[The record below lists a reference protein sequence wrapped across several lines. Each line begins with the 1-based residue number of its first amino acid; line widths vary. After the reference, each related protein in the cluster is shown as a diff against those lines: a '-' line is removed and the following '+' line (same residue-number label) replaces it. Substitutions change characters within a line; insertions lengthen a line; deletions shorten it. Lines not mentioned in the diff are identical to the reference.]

1 MEIRVHGVSG
11 TPPEDLLNRPL
22 VTQIA
27 GDRIAGFYRP
37 RLLAERFDS
46 APDPSVEPGPADPQ
60 LVGYSWGG
68 LTSGSPGRALWLLL
82 LPFTLINIAPRA
94 RPPYR
99 SATDRLTWLTWY
111 LCRLLALSMTML
123 LVTAVIGIGEDLIGW
138 QCAEANSCA
147 KASPAWVFH
156 GLSKQHHLSME
167 HLLLVGSL
175 VPVALLSVLWLAAAS
190 TANRYESTIADV
202 PATAG
207 PPVDVDGA
215 ESGGTEPALA
225 SRWMWQNAQP
235 VQRLRAIHLQCGF
248 ALILWTVAAPTEPGW
263 RRDGG
268 WSDVRDHPMLVLAAV
283 IVLYGVVALAS
294 SRYTGRR
301 HSTGQPA
308 LAPIAW
314 MLLAAGALWTVIGML
329 TGKASV
335 DSAFIDP
342 TAPDRLPVGGLPYF
356 AMTTLVICG
365 CALLLLFLL
374 TVVVCGTAWFGRT
387 EVEVPEPHQPLAPAL
402 QGLMTAAFA
411 ALAVFLAAAFSA
423 GSYNF
428 AATWLSTGSLK
439 PSYGEASR
447 IYQHFAIP
455 PVLTTATLA
464 YTFSVAGL
472 IVLLLL
478 WLAWIGLGLLFPR
491 NQRPFAADYRP
502 PVDPRS
508 AKDVKRRSKKIR
520 RDMFLGGLV
529 DHVPW
534 FGGPMVLIGAVI
546 VAFFAALLG
555 RHPRTPVVEL
565 FGARHGWRSPLALS
579 GVGSYLVVITIVG
592 LIAVGTAVY
601 RVPATRRVV
610 GILWDVAA
618 FWPRTCH
625 PLAPPCYAERAVPDL
640 VTFITHERLTNPQGV
655 VVLAAHSQGTVISA
669 ATIIQLRSFDEYVHR
684 ESTGMLSRVGFL
696 SFGCVLRRL
705 YGRYFPVYFGPA
717 QLAGLQGILSDPP
730 DRRPRWRNLW
740 RYTDYLGGQVV
751 AGPPGKIPASDRAAA
766 GGLVLGPYVDWEQ
779 HSPDPPSFD
788 RPAGDT
794 VYPKTLRHSDFWIDK
809 SGYFQDAVRSL
820 VEQTRQRNRN

>member
-1 MEIRVHGVSG
+1 MELRVHGVSG
-11 TPPEDLLNRPL
+11 TPPQDLLNRPL
-22 VTQIA
+22 VAQIA

-46 APDPSVEPGPADPQ
+46 APDPSVEAGPADPE

-123 LVTAVIGIGEDLIGW
+123 LVIAAIGIGGDLIGW
-138 QCAEANSCA
+138 QCAEGNSCA

-156 GLSKQHHLSME
+156 GLSKQHHLSVE
-167 HLLLVGSL
+167 HMLLVGSS
-175 VPVALLSVLWLAAAS
+175 VPVALLSLLWLAAAS

-202 PATAG
+202 PAAAG
-207 PPVDVDGA
+207 LLVDD
-215 ESGGTEPALA
+215 ESGRTEPELA
-225 SRWMWQNAQP
+225 SRWMWQNAHP
-235 VQRLRAIHLQCGF
+235 VRRLRAIHIQCGF

-263 RRDGG
+263 RHAGG
-268 WSDVRDHPMLVLAAV
+268 WSDVRSHPMLVLAAA
-283 IVLYGVVALAS
+283 IVLYGVIALAS

-301 HSTGQPA
+301 HSAGRPVVA
-308 LAPIAW
+308 AIAW
-314 MLLAAGALWTVIGML
+314 TLLAVGALWTASGL
-329 TGKASV
+329 LDGTASV
-335 DSAFIDP
+335 DSDFIVS
-342 TAPDRLPVGGLPYF
+342 TGRDRLPVGGLPYF
-356 AMTTLVICG
+356 AMTALVICG
-365 CALLLLFLL
+365 CALLLLLL
-374 TVVVCGTAWFGRT
+374 LAVVVCGTAWFGRT

-402 QGLMTAAFA
+402 HGLTTAGLA

-428 AATWLSTGSLK
+428 AATWLNTGSLK

-447 IYQHFAIP
+447 IYQHFTLP

-472 IVLLLL
+472 VVLLLL
-478 WLAWIGLGLLFPR
+478 WLARIGLGLLFPR
-491 NQRPFAADYRP
+491 NQKPFAADYRLP
-502 PVDPRS
+502 LDPRS
-508 AKDVKRRSKKIR
+508 AKDAKRRSKKIR

-529 DHVPW
+529 DQVPW
-534 FGGPMVLIGAVI
+534 FAGPMVLIGVVI
-546 VAFFAALLG
+546 VAIFATLLG
-555 RHPRTPVVEL
+555 RHPRKPVVEL
-565 FGARHGWRSPLALS
+565 FGATHGWRSPLALS
-579 GVGSYLVVITIVG
+579 GVGSYLVVITIVA

-669 ATIIQLRSFDEYVHR
+669 ATIIQLRTFDEYVHH
-684 ESTGMLSRVGFL
+684 EDTGTLSRVGFL

-705 YGRYFPVYFGPA
+705 YGRYFPAYFGPE
-717 QLAGLQGILSDPP
+717 QLAGLQRILSDPP
-730 DRRPRWRNLW
+730 DPRPRWRNLW

-751 AGPPGKIPASDRAAA
+751 AGPPCTIPASDPATA
-766 GGLVLGPYVDWEQ
+766 GGPVLGPYVDWEQ

-820 VEQTRQRNRN
+820 IAQTRQRDRH